1 MNIKQLTEIVK
12 NKLKQNITC
21 EKIEIQDKTFLH
33 KNHKTHAKKKFHLK
47 LIITSNYLK
56 KKNKIKST
64 KEIYKILENELKNY
78 IHSIQISIT

>member
-12 NKLKQNITC
+12 NKLEQNITC

-33 KNHKTHAKKKFHLK
+33 KNHKTHDKKKFHLR

-56 KKNKIKST
+56 KKSKIEST

>member
-12 NKLKQNITC
+12 NKLEQNITC

-33 KNHKTHAKKKFHLK
+33 KNHKTHDKKKFHLN

-56 KKNKIKST
+56 KKNKIEST
-64 KEIYKILENELKNY
+64 KEIYKILEPH
-78 IHSIQISIT
+78 IGII

>member
-12 NKLKQNITC
+12 NKLEQNITC

-33 KNHKTHAKKKFHLK
+33 KNHKTHDKKKFHLR

-56 KKNKIKST
+56 KKNKIEST
-64 KEIYKILENELKNY
+64 KEIYKILENELKNC